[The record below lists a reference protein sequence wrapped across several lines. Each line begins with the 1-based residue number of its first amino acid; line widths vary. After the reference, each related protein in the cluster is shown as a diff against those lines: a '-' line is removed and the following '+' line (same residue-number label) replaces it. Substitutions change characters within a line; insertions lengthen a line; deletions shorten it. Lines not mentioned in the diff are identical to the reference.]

1 MNNIKT
7 ALRSKLGSRTLRN
20 LMVWHR
26 MARKVEENGTL
37 GTVHLPCSDVPV
49 MEIVAEF
56 RRMATGPNGRNH
68 HRLWAPPKYE
78 YEKRRTQAAKETI
91 AKALMAQMP
100 VLSDKAA

>member
-1 MNNIKT
+1 MTRGFETLETDPKYRVLGVPILKT
-7 ALRSKLGSRTLRN
+7 WGLKNSDPRR
-20 LMVWHR
+20 
-26 MARKVEENGTL
+26 
-37 GTVHLPCSDVPV
+37 SDVPV

-56 RRMATGPNGRNH
+56 RRMATGPNGLNH